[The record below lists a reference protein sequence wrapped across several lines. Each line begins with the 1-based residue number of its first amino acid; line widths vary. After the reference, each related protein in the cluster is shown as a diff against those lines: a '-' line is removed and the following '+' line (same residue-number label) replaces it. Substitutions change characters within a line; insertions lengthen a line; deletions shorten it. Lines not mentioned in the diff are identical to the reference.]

1 MQNRN
6 IADIDFKL
14 LVVFDAVLRYRSL
27 TQAAD
32 NLGITQPAISKSIQ
46 RLREYFNDPLLV
58 RTARGME
65 PTPRALAMAPS
76 VKDILRVFREQLD
89 IAPSFDPAQS
99 DREFVF
105 YVSDLGALIFLPRL
119 LLELKRRAPHMRLR
133 AVQIEQ
139 KYLTEALE
147 SGEVDLAIG
156 AFPDLGA
163 GFYQQRLYSESYIC
177 LVRKGHRATQGVF
190 NLQRFLQESHIVV
203 SAAKTGHVH
212 RVAEQILL
220 DVCQPERVAL
230 RVPSFLVPAVLLKD
244 SDFVVTVPG
253 KMGELLSRDFE
264 LAMLPCPVD
273 IPGFEVK
280 QYWHE
285 RFHHDP
291 AIKWFRTMVT
301 DLFMHSAG

>member
-6 IADIDFKL
+6 IIDIDFKL
-14 LVVFDAVLRYRSL
+14 LVVFDAVVRYRSL

-65 PTPRALAMAPS
+65 PTPRALALAVS
-76 VKDILRVFREQLD
+76 VKSILKVFQEELES
-89 IAPSFDPAQS
+89 APEFDPVQS

-105 YVSDLGALIFLPRL
+105 YASDLGALIFLPKL
-119 LLELKRRAPHMRLR
+119 LLALKQRAPGVRLR
-133 AVQIEQ
+133 AVQMEQ
-139 KYLTEALE
+139 RHLTEALE

-156 AFPDLGA
+156 AFPDFGA
-163 GFYQQRLYSESYIC
+163 GFYQQRLYAETYIC
-177 LVRKGHRATQGVF
+177 LVRKGHRATEGVF
-190 NLQRFLQESHIVV
+190 DLPQFLEESHIVV
-203 SAAKTGHVH
+203 SAAKTGHAH

-220 DVCQPERVAL
+220 DVCQPHRVAL
-230 RVPSFLVPAVLLKD
+230 RVPNFLVPAVLLRD
-244 SDFVVTVPG
+244 SDFVVTVPER
-253 KMGELLSRDFE
+253 MGELLSRDFG
-264 LAMLPCPVD
+264 LAMLPCPVE
-273 IPGFEVK
+273 IPTFEIK

-291 AIKWFRTMVT
+291 ALKWFRTVVT
-301 DLFMHSAG
+301 DLFMHSSQ